1 MNKSWEDLGVTESFP
16 RQKAA
21 TRNFQLGAP
30 RSFHICDDGATVLFL
45 RSSHGRDAANSL
57 WAFDVATK
65 KETILV
71 DVAELSAVS
80 EDLPAAER
88 ARRERMRETAAGIT
102 NYSTDD
108 SGRVLTFALSGAL
121 YVTHVDTKKTTALNV
136 TSPVIDPHM
145 SPDGTRVAWS
155 TGSAVYTVAIDG
167 TDERLVHQ
175 GTETQVVGLADFIA
189 AEEHSRMSGMWW
201 SPNSDGLLVEVSDD
215 QHVATWWI
223 ANPAVPG
230 DEPRSQRYPAA
241 GTQNA
246 DVNLLWCPLDG
257 DSVTLD
263 WDKSAYE
270 YLIRVNWKSGHD
282 ALITLS
288 DRTQRKMD
296 TFALHGTALECVVK
310 LEDNEFLEVIPGQP
324 AWLDNGS
331 LLTVVDN
338 RSTDTREVQI
348 DGNTISPRELQI
360 MGVIDVHHDGV
371 TATVTE
377 NAVDRDVAFISF
389 DGTVTLQTN
398 GGVNAA
404 TPTNTASG
412 KARSVVVGS
421 HVRDGIRRYQLV
433 EDGEVIHDFASH
445 AENPTVKP
453 IVHTIQTGP
462 YNVNTAVL
470 FPTGHEIGSKKLPVL
485 MRPYGGPHG
494 AQVVNSALIYV
505 EDQWWADQGFVVI
518 VADGRGTPGR
528 GPAWDHAIFHN
539 FVEPVLEDQ
548 ISALHE
554 VAETWIEDVDLDR
567 VGISGWSF
575 GGYLSALAVL
585 EKPDVFHA
593 AVAGAPVT
601 HWEWYDTAYTERYL
615 GDPRLVP
622 DVYAH
627 NSLLHRAPNL
637 RAPLMLI
644 HGLADDNVVVAH
656 TLALSNEL
664 MAAGRMHTVL
674 PLSGVTHMTPQ
685 EDVAENLLLLQV
697 QFFNEHL
704 KK

>member
-1 MNKSWEDLGVTESFP
+1 MTESFP

-30 RSFHICDDGATVLFL
+30 RSFHICADGETVLFL

-57 WAFDVATK
+57 WGYDVKAK
-65 KETILV
+65 SEYVIV
-71 DVAELSAVS
+71 DALELSSVS

-88 ARRERMRETAAGIT
+88 ARRERMRETASGIT
-102 NYSTDD
+102 SYSTDE
-108 SGRVLTFALSGAL
+108 SGRVLAFALSGSL
-121 YVTHVDTKKTTALNV
+121 YVTNVDTKQTQSFTV

-155 TGSAVYTVAIDG
+155 TGTAVYSVAIDG
-167 TDERLVHQ
+167 SDEKLIHK
-175 GTETQVVGLADFIA
+175 GSDTQVVGLADFVA
-189 AEEHSRMSGMWW
+189 AEEHSRMHGMWW
-201 SPNSDGLLVEVSDD
+201 SPNSDGLLIEVSDD
-215 QHVATWWI
+215 KDVAEWWI

-230 DEPRSQRYPAA
+230 SQPRSQRYPAA
-241 GTQNA
+241 GTKNA
-246 DVNLLWCPLDG
+246 DVNLLWCPLAG
-257 DSVTLD
+257 DAVTLD

-270 YLIRVNWKSGHD
+270 YLIRVNWKKGHD
-282 ALITLS
+282 ALVTLS
-288 DRTQRKMD
+288 DRKQRKMD
-296 TFALHGTALECVVK
+296 TFALHGSSLEAIAKV
-310 LEDNEFLEVIPGQP
+310 EDHEFLEVIPGQP
-324 AWLDNGS
+324 AWLDNGD
-331 LLTVVDN
+331 LLTVNDN
-338 RSTDTREVQI
+338 RATDTREIQI
-348 DGNTISPRELQI
+348 NGTTLSPRELQV
-360 MGVIDVHHDGV
+360 MGIIDVHHDGV
-371 TATVTE
+371 TASVTS
-377 NAVDRDVAFISF
+377 NAVDRDIAFISF
-389 DGTVTLQTN
+389 AGDVVMQTN

-404 TPTNTASG
+404 TGTNTASG
-412 KARSVVVGS
+412 KARSVVIGS
-421 HVRDGIRRYQLV
+421 HVRDGIRKYQLI
-433 EDGEVIHDFASH
+433 EDGEVIHNFASH
-445 AENPTVKP
+445 AETPSVKP
-453 IVHTIQTGP
+453 VVHTIQTGP

-485 MRPYGGPHG
+485 LRPYGGPHG
-494 AQVVNSALIYV
+494 AQVLNSALIYV

-548 ISALHE
+548 IAALHE
-554 VAETWIEDVDLDR
+554 VAETWIEDVDLNR

-585 EKPDVFHA
+585 EHPETFHA

-615 GDPRLVP
+615 GDPREVP

-627 NSLLHRAPNL
+627 NSLLHRAPGL

-664 MAAGRMHTVL
+664 MSAGRMHTVL

-704 KK
+704 KD